1 MRKTR
6 SMKGVN
12 LPAAGSSEAERAAG
26 GEKLPHLGEG
36 EMFGMLHGDLHSLGY
51 SLNVTM

>member
-1 MRKTR
+1 MATWAF
-6 SMKGVN
+6 
-12 LPAAGSSEAERAAG
+12 LALLG
-26 GEKLPHLGEG
+26 GG